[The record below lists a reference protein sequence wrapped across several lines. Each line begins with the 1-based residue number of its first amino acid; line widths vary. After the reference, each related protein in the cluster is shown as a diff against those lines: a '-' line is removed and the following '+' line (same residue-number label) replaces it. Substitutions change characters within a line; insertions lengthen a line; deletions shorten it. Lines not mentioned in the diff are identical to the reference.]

1 MKTMQIYLVQTSLM
15 LTLLYLEVLQHSK
28 LLLLT
33 VHFKGYSKKSLNT
46 VEPEAVI
53 HNRHLQPMEPKGCN
67 DNTTSLC

>member
-1 MKTMQIYLVQTSLM
+1 MKQMYLVQTSLL

-28 LLLLT
+28 LLFLT

-53 HNRHLQPMEPKGCN
+53 YIRHL
-67 DNTTSLC
+67 